1 MLEFSIIFFYCNSSF
16 YTRLY
21 GFRIGHGETMEKR
34 LFAIDGHALSY
45 RAYYAFIKNPLTN
58 SKGQNISAIFGFARM
73 LIKLIRE
80 EKPDYLVVAFDPPG
94 KTFRFEMF
102 ADYKANRLKMPDDL
116 RPQIEE
122 IKRMVAEIGIAVIE
136 SPNHEADDVLGSI
149 AKKYSSAAL
158 KVILVTSDK
167 DAYQL
172 VDDTI
177 MIYAN
182 KKGITEHEMYDRV
195 TVTEKLGIVPE
206 QVIDYMALV
215 GDTSD
220 NVPGVRG
227 IGEKTAQKL
236 IKEYGSL
243 DNLYKNII
251 SIKGKLREQLEQ
263 GKESAYLS
271 RELVTIRT
279 NIDIPI
285 ELEKLKAPLLE
296 TGAAYSYFMKME
308 MPSIAGELGA
318 GTEVKKRT
326 STEIKE
332 YIAITSQKE
341 LEEAIK
347 EITNAGVVS
356 VDTETTALSPVDAEL
371 VGISLSVR
379 EHSGWYLP
387 IIEKSLFSQDVLD
400 ASNALSLIKPIL
412 EDEKILKVGQ
422 NIKFDINVLRGA
434 GIELR
439 GTAFDTMIASYLLN
453 PGERNHNMDD
463 MAKRHLDYTTIT
475 YDELVGKGKKAVSIT
490 DVPLERLAE
499 YAIEDADITFR
510 LYNFFKPKIESDEEL
525 KELFDKVE
533 MPLVEVLAKME
544 WHGVKI
550 DISHFR
556 MLSEENASLLAK
568 AENEIY
574 RIAGGPFNIN
584 STREL
589 SNLLFNRLKLK
600 PVKKTKTGF
609 STDISVLEEIKG
621 SHEIID
627 HLIEYRTL
635 IKLKSTYIDALPK
648 LVSSKTGRLHT
659 SYNQTIVATGRLS
672 SSSPNL
678 QNIPVREEM
687 GRRIREGFV
696 PEKGFCFMSADYSQI
711 ELRLAAH
718 LSNDERMIRAFKEG
732 LDIHSITAASVFGV
746 PIEEVS
752 PDMRRQ
758 AKIINFATIYGVSP
772 YGLSQQ
778 ADISVQQAAEFIK
791 KHFETYP
798 GLERY
803 INETIEFARKN
814 GFVKTLLGRRRPL
827 PEINSDAKFQR
838 EGAER
843 VAINTP
849 IQGTSA
855 DMIKVAMV
863 KIQKELDAKKLK
875 SKMILQVHDELVF
888 EVFESEKE
896 TVREIVRYEMENA
909 ISLSV
914 PVVVD
919 IGWGNNWAAA
929 H

>member
-1 MLEFSIIFFYCNSSF
+1 
-16 YTRLY
+16 
-21 GFRIGHGETMEKR
+21 MEKR
-34 LFAIDGHALSY
+34 LYAIDGHALCY

-73 LIKLIRE
+73 LIKLIQE
-80 EKPDYLVVAFDPPG
+80 EKPDYLVVAFDPPV

-102 ADYKANRLKMPDDL
+102 PEYKANRLKMPDDL
-116 RPQIEE
+116 RPQIDE
-122 IKRMVAEIGIAVIE
+122 IKRMVAELGIPVIE
-136 SPNHEADDVLGSI
+136 SPDHEADDVLGSI
-149 AKKYSSAAL
+149 AKKYSSRSL
-158 KVILVTSDK
+158 KVVLVTGDK

-172 VDDTI
+172 VDENI
-177 MIYAN
+177 IIYAN
-182 KKGITEHEMYDRV
+182 KKGITEHEMYDRGAV
-195 TVTEKLGIVPE
+195 AEKLGISPE

-243 DNLYKNII
+243 DNLYQNLS

-271 RELVTIRT
+271 RDLVTIRT
-279 NIDIPI
+279 NVNIPI
-285 ELEKLKAPLLE
+285 ELEKLKAPVLE
-296 TGAAYSYFMKME
+296 TGAARSYFMKME
-308 MPSIAGELGA
+308 MPSIAKELG
-318 GTEVKKRT
+318 GDSEEKST
-326 STEIKE
+326 STEKKE
-332 YIAITSQKE
+332 YLIIKSKNE
-341 LEEAIK
+341 LKEAIEAIQK
-347 EITNAGVVS
+347 ARVVS

-379 EHSGWYLP
+379 KHAGWYLP
-387 IIEKSLFSQDVLD
+387 IIEKSLFSPDIMD
-400 ASNALSLIKPIL
+400 ASEALSLIKPVL
-412 EDEKILKVGQ
+412 EDEKILKIGQ
-422 NIKFDINVLRGA
+422 NIKYDIIVLRGA

-439 GTAFDTMIASYLLN
+439 GIAFDTMIASYLLN

-463 MAKRHLDYTTIT
+463 MAKRHLGYTTIT

-490 DVPLERLAE
+490 EVPLERLAE
-499 YAIEDADITFR
+499 YAIEDADITLR
-510 LYNFFKPKIESDEEL
+510 LYNFFRPKIESDEEI
-525 KELFDKVE
+525 KELFGRVE
-533 MPLVEVLAKME
+533 MPLVKVLAKME

-550 DISHFR
+550 DIAHFQK
-556 MLSEENASLLAK
+556 LSEENASLLAK
-568 AENEIY
+568 AENEIF

-584 STREL
+584 STKEL
-589 SNLLFNRLKLK
+589 SDLLFNRLKLK

-609 STDISVLEEIKG
+609 STDISVLEELKG
-621 SHEIID
+621 RHEIID

-635 IKLKSTYIDALPK
+635 VKLKSTYIDALPK
-648 LVSSKTGRLHT
+648 LVSSKTGRIHT

-696 PEKGFCFMSADYSQI
+696 PEKGFLFMSADYSQI

-718 LSNDERMIRAFKEG
+718 LSNDERMIRAFREN
-732 LDIHSITAASVFGV
+732 LDIHRITAASVFGV
-746 PIEEVS
+746 PIEEVT

-814 GFVKTLLGRRRPL
+814 GYVKTLLGRRRPL

-863 KIQKELDAKKLK
+863 KIQKELDARKLRTR
-875 SKMILQVHDELVF
+875 MILQVHDELVF
-888 EVFESEKE
+888 EVYESEKE
-896 TVREIVRYEMENA
+896 TIQQIVRHEMEGA

-919 IGWGNNWAAA
+919 IGWGKNWAEA

>member
-1 MLEFSIIFFYCNSSF
+1 
-16 YTRLY
+16 
-21 GFRIGHGETMEKR
+21 MEKR
-34 LFAIDGHALSY
+34 LFAIDGHALCY
-45 RAYYAFIKNPLTN
+45 RAYYAFIKNPLIN

-73 LIKLIRE
+73 LIKLIQE

-102 ADYKANRLKMPDDL
+102 PDYKANRLKMPDDL
-116 RPQIEE
+116 RPQIDE
-122 IKRMVAEIGIAVIE
+122 IKRMVAELGIPVIE
-136 SPNHEADDVLGSI
+136 SPDHEADDVLGSI
-149 AKKYSSAAL
+149 AKKYSSPSL
-158 KVILVTSDK
+158 KVVLVTGDK

-172 VDDTI
+172 VDDNI
-177 MIYAN
+177 IIYSN
-182 KKGITEHEMYDRV
+182 KKGITEHEMYDRNAIA
-195 TVTEKLGIVPE
+195 EKLGITPE

-220 NVPGVRG
+220 NVPGIRG
-227 IGEKTAQKL
+227 VGEKTAQKL
-236 IKEYGSL
+236 IKEYRTL
-243 DNLYKNII
+243 DNLYQNIA

-271 RELVTIRT
+271 RDLVTIRT
-279 NIDIPI
+279 NIDIPV
-285 ELEKLKAPLLE
+285 ELEKLKTPLLE
-296 TGAAYSYFMKME
+296 TDTAHSYFVKME
-308 MPSIAGELGA
+308 MPSIAKELGD
-318 GTEVKKRT
+318 TEEKRT
-326 STEIKE
+326 STENKE
-332 YIAITSQKE
+332 YITIKSKKE
-341 LEEAIK
+341 LEEAIEAIK
-347 EITNAGVVS
+347 NARVVS

-379 EHSGWYLP
+379 EHAGWYLP
-387 IIEKSLFSQDVLD
+387 IIQKSLFSPDIMD
-400 ASNALSLIKPIL
+400 ASEALSLIKPVL
-412 EDEKILKVGQ
+412 EDELIIKIGQ
-422 NIKFDINVLRGA
+422 NIKYDIIVLRGA

-439 GTAFDTMIASYLLN
+439 GIAFDTMIASYLLN

-463 MAKRHLDYTTIT
+463 MAKRHLGYTTIT
-475 YDELVGKGKKAVSIT
+475 YDDLVGKGKKAVAIT
-490 DVPLERLAE
+490 DIPLERLAE
-499 YAIEDADITFR
+499 YAIEDADITLR
-510 LYNFFKPKIESDEEL
+510 LYHVFKPKIEGNEEI
-525 KELFDKVE
+525 KELFRTVE
-533 MPLVEVLAKME
+533 IPLVEVLAKME

-550 DISHFR
+550 DISHFH
-556 MLSEENASLLAK
+556 MLSKENASLLAK

-584 STREL
+584 STKEL

-609 STDISVLEEIKG
+609 STDISVLEELKG
-621 SHEIID
+621 RHEIID

-648 LVSSKTGRLHT
+648 LVSQKTGRIHT

-696 PEKGFCFMSADYSQI
+696 PEKDFIFMSADYSQI

-746 PIEEVS
+746 PIEEVT

-778 ADISVQQAAEFIK
+778 ADISVQEASEFIK

-803 INETIEFARKN
+803 INETIEFARKH
-814 GFVKTLLGRRRPL
+814 GYVKTLLGRRRPL

-843 VAINTP
+843 IAINTP

-863 KIQKELDAKKLK
+863 NIQKKLDARKFKTR
-875 SKMILQVHDELVF
+875 MILQVHDELVF

-896 TVREIVRYEMENA
+896 TIQEIVRHEMESA

-919 IGWGNNWAAA
+919 IGWGKNWAEA

>member
-1 MLEFSIIFFYCNSSF
+1 
-16 YTRLY
+16 
-21 GFRIGHGETMEKR
+21 MEKR
-34 LFAIDGHALSY
+34 LFAIDGHALCY

-73 LIKLIRE
+73 LIKLMQE
-80 EKPDYLVVAFDPPG
+80 EKPDYLVVAFDPPN
-94 KTFRFEMF
+94 KTFRFEIF
-102 ADYKANRLKMPDDL
+102 PEYKANRLKMPDDL
-116 RPQIEE
+116 RPQIDE
-122 IKRMVAEIGIAVIE
+122 IKRMVAKLGIPVIE
-136 SPNHEADDVLGSI
+136 SPDHEADDVLGSI
-149 AKKYSSAAL
+149 AKKYASRSL
-158 KVILVTSDK
+158 KVVLVTGDK

-172 VDDTI
+172 VDDNI
-177 MIYAN
+177 IIYAN
-182 KKGITEHEMYDRV
+182 KKGISEHEMYDRQAIA
-195 TVTEKLGIVPE
+195 EKLGITPE

-220 NVPGVRG
+220 NVPGVKG

-236 IKEYGSL
+236 IHEYGTL
-243 DNLYKNII
+243 DNLYQNIA

-263 GKESAYLS
+263 GKGSAYLS
-271 RELVTIRT
+271 RDLVTIRT
-279 NIDIPI
+279 TIDIPI
-285 ELEKLKAPLLE
+285 ELDTLKAPLLE
-296 TGAAYSYFMKME
+296 DGADRSYFMEME
-308 MPSIAGELGA
+308 MPSIAKELGE
-318 GTEVKKRT
+318 GTEEKST
-326 STEIKE
+326 STEKKE
-332 YIAITSQKE
+332 YVTIKSQKE

-347 EITNAGVVS
+347 EIEKAKVVS
-356 VDTETTALSPVDAEL
+356 VDTETTALSPVDAGL

-379 EHSGWYLP
+379 EHAGWYLP
-387 IIEKSLFSQDVLD
+387 IMEKSLFSPDILD
-400 ASNALSLIKPIL
+400 ASKALSLIKPIL
-412 EDEKILKVGQ
+412 EDEKILKIGQ
-422 NIKFDINVLRGA
+422 NIKYDIIVLRGA

-439 GTAFDTMIASYLLN
+439 GIYFDTMIASYLLN

-463 MAKRHLDYTTIT
+463 MAKRHLSYTTIT
-475 YDELVGKGKKAVSIT
+475 YDDLVGKGKKAVSIT
-490 DVPLERLAE
+490 EVPLERIAE
-499 YAIEDADITFR
+499 YSIEDADITLR
-510 LYNFFKPKIESDEEL
+510 LYNFFQPKIESDDEI
-525 KELFDKVE
+525 KALFRKVE

-550 DISHFR
+550 NMSHFR

-568 AENEIY
+568 AESEIY
-574 RIAGGPFNIN
+574 RIAGGHFNIN
-584 STREL
+584 STKEL
-589 SNLLFNRLKLK
+589 SELLFGKLKLK

-609 STDISVLEEIKG
+609 STDISVLEELKG
-621 SHEIID
+621 RHEIID

-635 IKLKSTYIDALPK
+635 IKLKNTYIDALPK
-648 LVSSKTGRLHT
+648 LVSSKTGRIHT
-659 SYNQTIVATGRLS
+659 SYNQTIVVTGRLS

-696 PEKGFCFMSADYSQI
+696 PEQGFILMSADYSQI

-718 LSNDERMIRAFKEG
+718 LSRDERMIRAFHEG
-732 LDIHSITAASVFGV
+732 LDIHRITAASVFDV
-746 PIEEVS
+746 PIEDVT

-778 ADISVQQAAEFIK
+778 ADISVQKAAEFIK

-803 INETIEFARKN
+803 VHETIEFARKN

-827 PEINSDAKFQR
+827 SDINSDAKFQR

-855 DMIKVAMV
+855 DMIKLAMV
-863 KIQKELDAKKLK
+863 KIQKAFDEKKLK
-875 SKMILQVHDELVF
+875 TRMILQVHDELVF

-896 TVREIVRYEMENA
+896 IVQEIVQHEMESA
-909 ISLSV
+909 INLSV

-919 IGWGNNWAAA
+919 IGWGKNWAEA